1 MRIEFIGQGID
12 FNENETLGNHICSAL
27 KENSFS
33 KITFFVAF
41 LRKPGLDYLIP
52 FIEKAKQENREITIY
67 VGIDEKITSK
77 EALEKLLE
85 LDIETYIYYSKKFIY
100 HPKIYMFEG
109 ESNRIIIGSS
119 NMTKSGLFYNLES
132 SILLDFSNNDKSG
145 LKVLKQ
151 LKNYY
156 NTFLDFSNS
165 NLTYL
170 TVDYISELYENDRI
184 SSEKYFKKSDNSNY
198 NIEIH
203 DFSKKRGN
211 NPKIENL
218 GGLKVNL
225 EKKYTQKS
233 KTKLKITE
241 DYLEKWDF
249 MFSKILEFYRENK
262 KSTIPRDYKDKTL
275 HSWYKKQ
282 KDLYNAGIIP
292 KSHIEKLQ
300 QINFYFGDGHEPM
313 WKQKWLKR
321 YNELLEV
328 HNVKDYP
335 NLKRYKDNKH
345 PLFSVSNW
353 VATERGKFNKGKLKG
368 WQIEKLE
375 SIGFEW
381 IVNRAP
387 TYERSVDDFL
397 EKITLLESYKK
408 EFGDC
413 NVPQKFKNP
422 KYAGLGKWIN
432 EQRYCYKAKRNIL
445 TQERIDILEEL
456 GIVWDLDA
464 HNFKQRIIELKELKE
479 KIGHYNIP
487 SSYKENPLLGNYIY
501 KLKTKGL
508 KEDWKKEM
516 LHNIG
521 FYEIGTISKKAK
533 KGHITQNWFVQFEKL
548 KKIENPN
555 IERTN
560 KEHPVIARWLYRQKR
575 AFWSGN
581 LKDRQ
586 IDELKK
592 IGVELN
598 KQSSKSKKWEDY
610 IELIELFIKENGNS
624 NIHQDYDEELFDW
637 IKQQRHNYNNK
648 SLNDK
653 KAEKLIELGIII
665 Q

>member
-1 MRIEFIGQGID
+1 MIAEFIGQGIE

-27 KENSFS
+27 KETKFTR
-33 KITFFVAF
+33 ITFFVAF
-41 LRKPGLDYLIP
+41 LRKPGVDHLIP
-52 FIEKAKQENREITIY
+52 FIKKAIEENRKITIY
-67 VGIDEKITSK
+67 VGIDENITSK
-77 EALEKLLE
+77 EALETLLE
-85 LDIETYIYYSKKFIY
+85 LNIETYIYYSDKFIY
-100 HPKIYMFEG
+100 HPKIYLFEG

-119 NMTKSGLFYNLES
+119 NMTKSGLFYNVES
-132 SILLDFSNNDKSG
+132 SLLLDFINSDKSG
-145 LKVLKQ
+145 LKVLNQ

-156 NTFLDFSNS
+156 ESFLNFSDS
-165 NLTYL
+165 NLNFVTNE
-170 TVDYISELYENDRI
+170 YITELFENGRI
-184 SSEKYFKKSDNSNY
+184 STEKYTDNSGY
-198 NIEIH
+198 KKEVH

-218 GGLKVNL
+218 GGIKINETVKYG
-225 EKKYTQKS
+225 KKSNYN
-233 KTKLKITE
+233 LKITE
-241 DYLEKWDF
+241 EYLEKWDL
-249 MFSKILEFYRENK
+249 MFSKILAFYNK
-262 KSTIPRDYKDKTL
+262 HNKSTIPRDYKDKTL
-275 HSWYKKQ
+275 YSWYRKQ

-300 QINFYFGDGHEPM
+300 QINFYFGDGHDPM
-313 WKQKWLKR
+313 WKRKWLKR
-321 YNELLEV
+321 FNELLET
-328 HNVKDYP
+328 HNEPDYP

-345 PLFSVSNW
+345 PLFSISNW
-353 VATERGKFNKGKLKG
+353 VATERGKFNNDKLKD

-381 IVNRAP
+381 IVNRFP
-387 TYERSVDDFL
+387 TFERSVDDFID
-397 EKITLLESYKK
+397 KITLLESYKK

-413 NVPQKFKNP
+413 NVPQKFKNS
-422 KYAGLGKWIN
+422 KYTGLGKWIN

-445 TQERIDILEEL
+445 TKERIDILEEI
-456 GIVWDLDA
+456 GIIWDLDA
-464 HNFKQRIIELKELKE
+464 HNFKQRVVELKELKE
-479 KIGHYNIP
+479 KIGHFNIP

-533 KGHITQNWFVQFEKL
+533 KGHITQNWFVQLEKL

-581 LKDRQ
+581 LKDIQ

-598 KQSSKSKKWEDY
+598 KQSSKSKKWKDY

-624 NIHQDYDEELFDW
+624 SINQDYDEELFYW

-653 KAEKLIELGIII
+653 KAEKLIDLGIII
-665 Q
+665 QQ